1 MNGDL
6 EDFNRF
12 SAFEDWKENVQRYT
26 DEYEQNVTKLQELEQ
41 SPEPNAEQLEAL
53 QVSIMQYENHVSDL
67 GLNQTSEEVAAEEHQ
82 GALDYQNEDLAP
94 DRMGDNFTS
103 FSEEWELFG
112 EENKQALLSEDAY
125 ELDENGQ
132 AIDNE
137 NDLTL

>member
-1 MNGDL
+1 VIGID
-6 EDFNRF
+6 
-12 SAFEDWKENVQRYT
+12 EN
-26 DEYEQNVTKLQELEQ
+26 
-41 SPEPNAEQLEAL
+41 
-53 QVSIMQYENHVSDL
+53 MQ
-67 GLNQTSEEVAAEEHQ
+67 
-82 GALDYQNEDLAP
+82 P